1 MNNWRRLKRSGR
13 PREKQHENTNRHSVL
28 LTNEDMEMAH
38 QKTLSRIELAGD
50 YPLDDLGERL
60 KAAHLHLIVRATNT
74 GDLRCENTPY
84 IREVDPGWDELI
96 DEGYDADGSPLGP
109 VYWRVIR
116 RSEEKLY
123 CSSFLATPEEIIRC
137 WGPKGLA
144 YCNSTTGVAVARVE
158 TVLPESAD
166 APTR

>member
-1 MNNWRRLKRSGR
+1 
-13 PREKQHENTNRHSVL
+13 
-28 LTNEDMEMAH
+28 MEMAH

-60 KAAHLHLIVRATNT
+60 KAAHLHLIVRVKNT
-74 GDLRCENTPY
+74 GDLQYENTPS
-84 IREVDPGWDELI
+84 IREVDPKWDILI
-96 DEGYDADGSPLGP
+96 DEGYDPNGSPLGP

-116 RSEEKLY
+116 RASEKLY
-123 CSSFLATPEEIIRC
+123 CSSFLATAEQIIRC

-144 YCNSTTGVAVARVE
+144 YCNPATGVAVAGVE

-166 APTR
+166 A